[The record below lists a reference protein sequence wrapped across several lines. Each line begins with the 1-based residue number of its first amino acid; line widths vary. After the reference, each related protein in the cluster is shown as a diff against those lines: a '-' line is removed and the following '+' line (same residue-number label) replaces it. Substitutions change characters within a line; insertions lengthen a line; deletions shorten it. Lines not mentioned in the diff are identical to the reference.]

1 MPRLVIRYIREKV
14 KTEQQW
20 FPKKSQRCQINL
32 MPSALTPQLTSSTSG
47 TAADTVHECIAAY

>member
-1 MPRLVIRYIREKV
+1 MPRLVIKYIRDKV

-47 TAADTVHECIAAY
+47 TAADTVHECFAAY